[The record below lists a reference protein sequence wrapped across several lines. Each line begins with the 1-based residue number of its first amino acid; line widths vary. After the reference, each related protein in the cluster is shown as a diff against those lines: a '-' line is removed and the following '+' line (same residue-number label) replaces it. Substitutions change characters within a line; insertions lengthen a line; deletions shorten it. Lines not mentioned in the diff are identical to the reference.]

1 MRNSTICYIKKANKT
16 LMLHRIKKE
25 NDIHQ
30 GKWIGLGGKMEEGE
44 TPEEC
49 IVREVKEESGLRIKK
64 PRLRGILTF
73 PRFKDNEDWYVF
85 LFTAKEFEGEL
96 IESQEGALQW
106 IDDTEIF
113 NLNLWE
119 GDKLFL
125 KWLEDNRLFSGKLV
139 YENGRLIENR
149 VIFYD

>member
-1 MRNSTICYIKKANKT
+1 MRNSTICYIKKDNKT

-139 YENGRLIENR
+139 YENGRLIENK

>member
-1 MRNSTICYIKKANKT
+1 MRNSTICYIKKNNKT

-73 PRFKDNEDWYVF
+73 PKFKDNEDWYVF

-96 IESQEGALQW
+96 IESQEGTLQW